1 MKKYKDKIQKKFQ
14 SKFQYLLGL
23 FLFAVVGLLLFV
35 FHREFY
41 IGNNQGNLI
50 IEATWQKDELSQEY
64 NQELRY
70 LVINGEQQRPEDFYR
85 TTFKINEMHMVDP
98 YFSSIG
104 QHQIIEIQKEHIQQL
119 TFEYLSAPTA
129 GILTIKLDG
138 KVHSQINTYSE
149 NWEKHHVKIDFDSY
163 IGISRDNVAWY
174 TLILLAIT
182 SILLFVIKKCYSNL
196 TVREFRNLFISTA
209 MATFL
214 MLLAY
219 KNSSKES
226 LDVFQSQI
234 GKYKLWIVLFG
245 GIILGYVT
253 LKVLQRIFNKLKHST
268 TVVQIMT
275 VLTVS
280 YFAIFLL
287 ENSYS
292 RLANMRPEAFG
303 YNWLLFIIF
312 YGLFILCFNSIKWSG
327 ILIVVLAT
335 IFGIANSMMIDLR
348 LMPIQTYH
356 LLQVKEMH
364 TVSDKIH
371 ISLTN
376 TQLESIL
383 CALIIIV
390 LLVNTSIPRL
400 KPTKFKLPIRIA
412 IRVGLIAMLLLVG
425 VNQVVSY
432 AHIELNFWRMQS
444 TYAKNGFLLSMLSY
458 DTASKIEKPQGYSE
472 KNVNN
477 ILSKYSNTKS
487 SKKLPNII
495 IIQNESQADFTNLP
509 GIELSEDPLAFQHA
523 LNQRHSHG
531 EVNASV
537 YGGGTAITEYEV
549 LTGNT
554 TASLLKGIF
563 PYQQLINKPHNS
575 VVTTLKAQGYHTI
588 AIHPYYEA
596 NYRRNVVYPLLGFDE
611 SYFLDGSR
619 TIYEFM
625 EPEYERYF
633 TSDKSLFEG
642 IANLYDT
649 KGTSPLFTFVVTM
662 QGHGGY
668 KDKTYPTEI
677 TLNMPREQSLSER
690 VYFTSLK
697 KSDEAFKDLI
707 EYFREFDEPT
717 VIVMYGD
724 HHPAL
729 SESFNEKF
737 IDKEDKGSLYR
748 TPYII
753 WSNFELERRENQSL
767 SPNFLMPY
775 LFSLLSNSDY
785 PIEMPAYFQF
795 LLEVMEETPVYA
807 RWGFQNADGSYV
819 EAPNTELYKQY
830 EEIEYMNVTAPH
842 KFTDFYE

>member
-1 MKKYKDKIQKKFQ
+1 
-14 SKFQYLLGL
+14 
-23 FLFAVVGLLLFV
+23 
-35 FHREFY
+35 
-41 IGNNQGNLI
+41 
-50 IEATWQKDELSQEY
+50 
-64 NQELRY
+64 
-70 LVINGEQQRPEDFYR
+70 
-85 TTFKINEMHMVDP
+85 
-98 YFSSIG
+98 
-104 QHQIIEIQKEHIQQL
+104 
-119 TFEYLSAPTA
+119 
-129 GILTIKLDG
+129 
-138 KVHSQINTYSE
+138 
-149 NWEKHHVKIDFDSY
+149 
-163 IGISRDNVAWY
+163 
-174 TLILLAIT
+174 
-182 SILLFVIKKCYSNL
+182 
-196 TVREFRNLFISTA
+196 
-209 MATFL
+209 MA
-214 MLLAY
+214 
-219 KNSSKES
+219 
-226 LDVFQSQI
+226 
-234 GKYKLWIVLFG
+234 
-245 GIILGYVT
+245 
-253 LKVLQRIFNKLKHST
+253 
-268 TVVQIMT
+268 
-275 VLTVS
+275 
-280 YFAIFLL
+280 
-287 ENSYS
+287 
-292 RLANMRPEAFG
+292 
-303 YNWLLFIIF
+303 
-312 YGLFILCFNSIKWSG
+312 
-327 ILIVVLAT
+327 
-335 IFGIANSMMIDLR
+335 
-348 LMPIQTYH
+348 
-356 LLQVKEMH
+356 
-364 TVSDKIH
+364 
-371 ISLTN
+371 
-376 TQLESIL
+376 
-383 CALIIIV
+383 
-390 LLVNTSIPRL
+390 
-400 KPTKFKLPIRIA
+400 
-412 IRVGLIAMLLLVG
+412 
-425 VNQVVSY
+425 
-432 AHIELNFWRMQS
+432 
-444 TYAKNGFLLSMLSY
+444 
-458 DTASKIEKPQGYSE
+458 
-472 KNVNN
+472 
-477 ILSKYSNTKS
+477 KYSNTKS

-537 YGGGTAITEYEV
+537 YGGGTAITKYEV

-563 PYQQLINKPHNS
+563 PYQQLISKPHNS

-753 WSNFELERRENQSL
+753 WTNFELERRENQS
-767 SPNFLMPY
+767 
-775 LFSLLSNSDY
+775 
-785 PIEMPAYFQF
+785 
-795 LLEVMEETPVYA
+795 
-807 RWGFQNADGSYV
+807 
-819 EAPNTELYKQY
+819 
-830 EEIEYMNVTAPH
+830 
-842 KFTDFYE
+842 